1 MAGKPELVDQIAAD
15 SGLTKAMSAKALDAM
30 VSAITGTL
38 ASGES
43 VTLSGFGTFKVSPT
57 KARMGRNPATKAPMM
72 IPASKRIGF
81 SAGSK
86 LSAAVKGK

>member
-43 VTLSGFGTFKVSPT
+43 VTLSGFGTFKVSAT
-57 KARMGRNPATKAPMM
+57 KERMGRNPATKAPMM